1 MEERGVLYRPLT
13 EELRAVYLVAD
24 DPGTQFRVEWHRAD
38 GKLGRQEGGPLATVA
53 FLTDVEIP
61 WSDDD
66 E

>member
-1 MEERGVLYRPLT
+1 MLAIV
-13 EELRAVYLVAD
+13 
-24 DPGTQFRVEWHRAD
+24 
-38 GKLGRQEGGPLATVA
+38 PLATVA